1 MAVRVDWSAAPRCPP
16 QEAAVV
22 VVDFSRK
29 HHQIGLS
36 AAPKTVAQHAV
47 VPFLISPG
55 TRQDVTNTT

>member
-1 MAVRVDWSAAPRCPP
+1 MAVRVDWPAAPRCPP

-47 VPFLISPG
+47 VPF
-55 TRQDVTNTT
+55 